1 MNAPDAIAAV
11 QLQLR
16 EHWRRHPH
24 AADTCAGIARW
35 WFDPPAAEAEVLAA
49 LQALQRAGLAVAVA
63 AADGR
68 VRWRCAG

>member
-1 MNAPDAIAAV
+1 MNASDAIAAV

-16 EHWRRHPH
+16 EHWRLHPH

-35 WFDPPAAEAEVLAA
+35 WFNPPAAEAEVQAA

-68 VRWRCAG
+68 VRWRCVA